1 MNHNESF
8 KKTSL
13 ILLDYFLNISKTSD
27 FTSAFFTVF
36 FPGFLIIALLKKNSL
51 DHTLVT
57 PL

>member
-36 FPGFLIIALLKKNSL
+36 FPGFLRIAFTKKNF
-51 DHTLVT
+51 
-57 PL
+57 PRPYP